1 MNNST
6 LQTVNIKYKNH
17 DLGYKVMSEAI
28 LSSEGVSFEALNTID
43 YEKKSLERINTLW
56 NEEEFSKVNLPQMLF
71 QLKGSEI
78 EVYAKEELIRV
89 LDMPIKFPGTNYRLP
104 KELAYLKPLVQK
116 IATNEHLINN
126 KINDYYCYIT
136 LDKRVVK
143 KGTTTRKE
151 GIHVDGFQGARLG
164 KKLPIDH
171 SYILSNNHPTIFYN
185 QSFEVKS
192 DWDKTCHNYFEGFEQ
207 QKTGKSEVIYPNN
220 SVLLIDAYCLH
231 EAPLVI
237 EDTFRT
243 FLRLSYTVREFDR
256 LGNSHNSMFDY
267 EWEMHPRDIQK
278 TLICP
283 LSKNKSVKKLNI

>member
-1 MNNST
+1 MKNTN
-6 LQTVNIKYKNH
+6 LPQVNIQYLNH

-28 LSSEGVSFEALNTID
+28 LSSEGVSFEVLDSID

-56 NEEEFSKVNLPQMLF
+56 NEEEFSKINLPHILF
-71 QLKGSEI
+71 ELNDNEI
-78 EVYAKEELIRV
+78 EIYSREELIRV

-104 KELAYLKPLVQK
+104 KELAYLKSLVQK
-116 IATNEHLINN
+116 IATNEHLINE

-136 LDKRVVK
+136 LDKRIVK

-164 KKLPIDH
+164 ERLPIDH

-185 QSFEVKS
+185 QSFEVKN

-207 QKTGKSEVIYPNN
+207 QKNGHSQVTYPNN
-220 SVLLIDAYCLH
+220 NVLLIDAYCLH
-231 EAPLVI
+231 EAPPVI

-256 LGNSHNSMFDY
+256 LGNSHNNMFDY
-267 EWEMHPRDIQK
+267 EWAMYPRDTQK
-278 TLICP
+278 SLSCP
-283 LSKNKSVKKLNI
+283 IGKLKNQLKV